1 MFSQQYLN
9 PASISD
15 PSMDDV
21 EEYKHLEQSMDK
33 IGLTAQEKS
42 DLFRVVAAVL
52 HLGNIS
58 FAENTRD
65 KKGGSVVT
73 PGSQVSWLIMW

>member
-1 MFSQQYLN
+1 
-9 PASISD
+9 
-15 PSMDDV
+15 MDDV

-73 PGSQVSWLIMW
+73 PGSQVSWLII